1 MYIFTL
7 YIPSVGR
14 VRCTLTPPPP
24 YRLSLTRIHTFVVI
38 TTRIQWNSALA
49 VNYPAREY
57 GIKRG
62 DSYEAIREKSG
73 GKCVAIHLP
82 VTPLDEGSPSSPP
95 PPPPPAE
102 DEAAEDGAVVA
113 VVGSS
118 ESAYDDE
125 YNRPTEVREQMYR
138 AEKNRMRSPTEGKAC
153 LDRYRV
159 ASSRIFALIDD
170 TLALNLGRKNF
181 ILERASIDELFI
193 DVTAFCYQSR
203 IPSEQNN
210 VDDDAAD
217 DDGKEDAVMM
227 KFRAEC
233 DANAIR
239 TLKETVVCHEASV
252 DAAELN
258 DEVGAALRRG
268 CHVAST
274 ARRAVL
280 EALGFTL
287 SAGIS
292 TNKLVA
298 KLAATFG
305 KPNGQVS
312 T

>member
-1 MYIFTL
+1 M
-7 YIPSVGR
+7 
-14 VRCTLTPPPP
+14 
-24 YRLSLTRIHTFVVI
+24 H
-38 TTRIQWNSALA
+38 
-49 VNYPAREY
+49 
-57 GIKRG
+57 
-62 DSYEAIREKSG
+62 
-73 GKCVAIHLP
+73 
-82 VTPLDEGSPSSPP
+82 

-102 DEAAEDGAVVA
+102 DEAAEDGAVV
-113 VVGSS
+113 VVDSS

-203 IPSEQNN
+203 IPSAQNN

-217 DDGKEDAVMM
+217 DDGKEDAAMM

-239 TLKETVVCHEASV
+239 TLKETIVCHEASV

-280 EALGFTL
+280 ETLGFTL